1 MVKQTA
7 GDGEKGDAPS
17 LFSGHVTTVG
27 LVIPP
32 RGGGIAQGE
41 MVNDSLEEISL
52 VRLLAHEVA
61 LGQFVQR
68 LNGRPVSIPAS
79 QCVERRLD
87 DATIVAGLQCRQQ
100 QLVVGLDAGS
110 IDLVPDQLHL
120 HGVVGLQCSPVTGPA
135 IPISHVCLLC
145 VRCRFFV
152 LSHDQYYAKQISMR
166 SSQLLKG
173 VLELA
178 VLAALETR
186 RSYGLELVDR
196 LREAGLVALADASV
210 YGVLHRLER
219 DGLLEA
225 VLEPSTSGPARKYY
239 ELTARGREVLSGY
252 WREWRDLTAA
262 LDGLLAGAT
271 DGRTVRLIDD
281 HTKTGV

>member
-1 MVKQTA
+1 
-7 GDGEKGDAPS
+7 
-17 LFSGHVTTVG
+17 
-27 LVIPP
+27 
-32 RGGGIAQGE
+32 
-41 MVNDSLEEISL
+41 
-52 VRLLAHEVA
+52 
-61 LGQFVQR
+61 
-68 LNGRPVSIPAS
+68 
-79 QCVERRLD
+79 
-87 DATIVAGLQCRQQ
+87 
-100 QLVVGLDAGS
+100 
-110 IDLVPDQLHL
+110 
-120 HGVVGLQCSPVTGPA
+120 
-135 IPISHVCLLC
+135 
-145 VRCRFFV
+145 
-152 LSHDQYYAKQISMR
+152 MR

-178 VLAALETR
+178 VLAALADR

-196 LREAGLVALADASV
+196 LREAGLAALADASV

-262 LDGLLAGAT
+262 LDGLLAGVT